1 MGKALAD
8 PVLCCIR
15 VSKGRIGDAAQWAE
29 ACLQIPLPWSDL
41 VPVGEVEQHG
51 HEPLL
56 LIKHQKT
63 LFLEAGVHS
72 NRLKGEAHAA
82 SSSTR

>member
-1 MGKALAD
+1 
-8 PVLCCIR
+8 
-15 VSKGRIGDAAQWAE
+15 
-29 ACLQIPLPWSDL
+29 
-41 VPVGEVEQHG
+41 
-51 HEPLL
+51 L